1 MTDNSFYTSY
11 EPNTMREITNRR
23 TAARLLALVKEKTTE
38 AMVKGGPVS
47 TLVKVEPETVIRITI
62 EIEDACDV

>member
-1 MTDNSFYTSY
+1 MKELN
-11 EPNTMREITNRR
+11 NRR
-23 TAARLLALVKEKTTE
+23 TALKLLALVKEKTTE
-38 AMVKGGPVS
+38 AMVKGGPIS